1 MLLNAILTV
10 LLGEAL
16 ELLLSPLPSPASFL
30 FYLEPN
36 VLWNKRQNWCSQERR
51 QLKNLFTKLL
61 SLKLCK
67 PDRY

>member
-1 MLLNAILTV
+1 MLLNAILTA

-36 VLWNKRQNWCSQERR
+36 RFVEQK
-51 QLKNLFTKLL
+51 TKLVFPRKETAQKFVYQA
-61 SLKLCK
+61 SKSK
-67 PDRY
+67 VV